1 MSEPD
6 PVLPAT
12 ELTESPVS
20 HAEDTPMLD
29 VHPAHHAA
37 NTWREF
43 FTHIATIVLGLL
55 IAVGLEQTVEHIH
68 HRGEATDAREALRL
82 EREINHSRYSLD
94 TASFRRFKAAV
105 RNNLAVLTYLKQHPG
120 TPEAQLPGVLVCG
133 VPWNPPE
140 ETAWKAAQRTNATS
154 YMPADEVQGYTAM
167 YYFLDT
173 TYDLQMAAS
182 NALRDACRNVLIDP
196 DPSHLSPAQ
205 IDEAIDQMNG
215 VEVEISKWVPV
226 LITFTTVFPDFKNG
240 PSWQEV
246 DGYLTPERAKV
257 LQNATDITQRKMDA
271 AAPDPLPH
279 LLGR

>member
-1 MSEPD
+1 
-6 PVLPAT
+6 
-12 ELTESPVS
+12 
-20 HAEDTPMLD
+20 MLD

-55 IAVGLEQTVEHIH
+55 IAVGLEQTVEYFH
-68 HRGEATDAREALRL
+68 HSHEARDAREALRL

-105 RNNLAVLTYLKQHPG
+105 RNNLSVLTYLKQHPG
-120 TPEAQLPGVLVCG
+120 TPEAQLPGVLICG

-140 ETAWKAAQRTNATS
+140 ETAWKTAQRTNATS
-154 YMPADEVQGYTAM
+154 YMPADEVQAYTSV

-182 NALRDACRNVLIDP
+182 NALRNGCRSVLIDP
-196 DPSHLSPAQ
+196 DPSHLTSAQ
-205 IDEAIDQMNG
+205 IEDAIGLMTG

-226 LITFTTVFPDFKNG
+226 LITFHSVFPDFKDG
-240 PSWQEV
+240 PSWEEV
-246 DGYLTPERAKV
+246 DGYLTPERAKA
-257 LQNATDITQRKMDA
+257 LQNAPDLTQRKMNA
-271 AAPDPLPH
+271 AAPDPLPQ

>member
-1 MSEPD
+1 
-6 PVLPAT
+6 
-12 ELTESPVS
+12 
-20 HAEDTPMLD
+20 MLD

-37 NTWREF
+37 TTWRDF
-43 FTHIATIVLGLL
+43 FIHIATIVIGLL
-55 IAVGLEQTVEHIH
+55 IAVGLEQTVEYFH
-68 HRGEATDAREALRL
+68 HRHEARDAREALRI

-94 TASFRRFKAAV
+94 TAAFRRFKVAV

-133 VPWNPPE
+133 LPWNPPE
-140 ETAWKAAQRTNATS
+140 ETAWKAAQRINATS
-154 YMPADEVQGYTAM
+154 YMTAEEVQGYTAV

-196 DPSHLSPAQ
+196 DPSHLSPTQ

-215 VEVEISKWVPV
+215 VEVEISKWAPV
-226 LITFTTVFPDFKNG
+226 LTTFGTVFPDFKNG

-246 DGYLTPERAKV
+246 DGYVTPERAKA
-257 LQNATDITQRKMDA
+257 LQDATDITRRKMDA

-279 LLGR
+279 LLDR